1 LVKGE
6 IEAQDTEEYPWRSAL
21 FNSNCGDPYTFNTV
35 PKDKTTTI
43 ADNRD
48 FAVMYSRRLLL
59 PINPMSEKRVC
70 PACLV
75 TSDKRVR
82 ESNRFVLDPYGNHCA
97 HCPKALSGART
108 SAWHD
113 PVVRVLGDILKMA
126 GLKVKFEEANVL
138 VIGPPGLRADLV
150 ASMPGG
156 SKQIIID
163 VRTADPCTAENVK
176 RSAQIPGHAACQA
189 EILKKKK
196 WGHFVNAQGDL
207 FVGFAVEAGGALGD
221 GAKSLLDLAA
231 CANGSSTAEIAA
243 FTTYALQ
250 RIHITTQLGVA
261 RTIRANFPI
270 PTGARLLHLPGAI
283 DLGDATP
290 RSRICQPLAQGFF
303 NRTISQQQQQQT
315 HAAQTTA
322 AATGAPP
329 AALLAPLPSPHNTT
343 ARP

>member
-1 LVKGE
+1 
-6 IEAQDTEEYPWRSAL
+6 
-21 FNSNCGDPYTFNTV
+21 
-35 PKDKTTTI
+35 
-43 ADNRD
+43 
-48 FAVMYSRRLLL
+48 
-59 PINPMSEKRVC
+59 MSEKRVC

-82 ESNRFVLDPYGNHCA
+82 ESNRFVLDPYGNHCV
-97 HCPKALSGART
+97 HCPKASSGART

-303 NRTISQQQQQQT
+303 NRTIPQQQQQQT
-315 HAAQTTA
+315 HSAQTTA